1 MNIAQRPLLLPEDLC
16 ARTEKKFGHLED
28 FLVLVLEELLR
39 DDAAALDLNE
49 QRLVDERLRELG
61 YL

>member
-1 MNIAQRPLLLPEDLC
+1 VPQRQVSLPEELC
-16 ARTEKKFGHLED
+16 AQTEKKFGHLED
-28 FLVLVLEELLR
+28 VLVRAMQELLR
-39 DDAAALDLNE
+39 DDGAALDRNE